1 MRFGENRECGGVAV
15 PEQSLEGV
23 QRARRHQAQA
33 PPTLRMRLHGRLR
46 AGVKH
51 EVDYSLVGTS

>member
-15 PEQSLEGV
+15 LEGV
-23 QRARRHQAQA
+23 QRARRRQAEA